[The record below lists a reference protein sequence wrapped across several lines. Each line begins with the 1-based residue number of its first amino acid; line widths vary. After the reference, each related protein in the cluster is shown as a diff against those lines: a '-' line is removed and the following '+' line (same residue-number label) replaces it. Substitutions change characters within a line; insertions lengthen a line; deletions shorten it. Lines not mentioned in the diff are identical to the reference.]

1 MNQVQCNVEKIEA
14 LTPYVNR
21 VILVPK
27 QAVVFL
33 PGQYLML
40 HLSDDDKRAFSIA
53 SAVGSEKIELHIGVG
68 RPDSYAG
75 EAMTFLN
82 QHELVN
88 ISIPLGDAYWHPERH
103 EPTILMAGGTGFS
116 YVKSILTS
124 MANTPRK
131 EPLHVYWG
139 VRKEADLYDLD
150 ALKALAV
157 GHDWLLIHCVVEEPS
172 ASWSGLT
179 GQVHEAV
186 LNDFSD
192 FSDFDIYM
200 AGRFEMV
207 GVARDA
213 FLAKGGRRE
222 AMFSDAFTFID

>member
-1 MNQVQCNVEKIEA
+1 MNQVQCKVESIEA

-40 HLSDDDKRAFSIA
+40 HLSEDDKRAFSIA
-53 SAVGSEKIELHIGVG
+53 SAVGAEKLELHIGVG

-75 EAMTFLN
+75 EAMEHLRS
-82 QHELVN
+82 HDEVE
-88 ISIPLGDAYWHPERH
+88 ISIPMGDAYWHPERH

-116 YVKSILTS
+116 YVKSILKS
-124 MANTPRK
+124 MARHPRK

-139 VRKEADLYDLD
+139 VRKEADLYDLKELE
-150 ALKALAV
+150 AMAE

-172 ASWSGLT
+172 DHWEGLT
-179 GQVHEAV
+179 GQVHQAV
-186 LNDFSD
+186 LNDFND

-207 GVARDA
+207 GLARDE
-213 FLAKGGRRE
+213 FMKKGGRRE